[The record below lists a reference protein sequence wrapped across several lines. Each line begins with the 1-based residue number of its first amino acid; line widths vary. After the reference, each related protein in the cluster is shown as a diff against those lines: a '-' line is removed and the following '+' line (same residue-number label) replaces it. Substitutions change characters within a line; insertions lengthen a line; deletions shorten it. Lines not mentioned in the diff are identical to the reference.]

1 MAHVIEQAAPNGP
14 APPRARDGGHTVGIV
29 AGSGIDLE
37 GLLDSVEKEQAFHD
51 IPGLRDGSVRGHGHK
66 FLHGSCHGRGVILQ
80 CGRLHLYE
88 GWGMEMVRRPVDVM
102 HSLGVGTILFTN
114 AAGGLLPRMEP
125 GDLMAVSRVRLWP
138 YRGWADAPES
148 LDPTLVADG
157 CDFVGDLQW
166 MHGPCYETR
175 AEIVALQ
182 RLGASAVG
190 MSVAPELAR
199 CAQLGIRAAV
209 ISCVTNSCCR
219 PRQLTHEHVIQAARR
234 ASGKLTELLQ
244 GVLPTLAGA

>member
-1 MAHVIEQAAPNGP
+1 MADVSEEDARNGP
-14 APPRARDGGHTVGIV
+14 TPSGVPDRRHAVGIV
-29 AGSGIDLE
+29 GGSGIDLE
-37 GLLDSVEKEQAFHD
+37 GLLDTVQQEQAFHD
-51 IPGLRDGSVRGHGHK
+51 VPGLRDGSVRGHGHK
-66 FLHGSCHGRGVILQ
+66 FLYGSCRGRAVILQ

-88 GWGMEMVRRPVDVM
+88 GWGMDMVCRPVDVM

-114 AAGGLLPRMEP
+114 AAGGLLPEMKP

-138 YRGWADAPES
+138 YRGWAHAPEF
-148 LDPTLVADG
+148 LDPTLIADG
-157 CDFVGDLQW
+157 CDFVGELQW

-175 AEIVALQ
+175 AEIGALQ

-199 CAQLGIRAAV
+199 CAELGIHAAV

-219 PRQLTHEHVIQAARR
+219 PQQLTHEHVIQTAHR
-234 ASGKLTELLQ
+234 ASGRLTQLLQ
-244 GVLPTLAGA
+244 DVLPTLADS